1 MSALPIPQRELFING
16 RWVQPVRGK
25 YLDVVSPTTESVIG
39 RIAAG
44 SVEDVEAA
52 VAAAVAAH
60 KNGSW
65 ARSSGKQRAVVLR
78 ALAEKIREHKT
89 ALANYETQDMG
100 KPVDEAEWDMDD
112 VAGCFDYYAGLAE
125 KLDERQYSPID
136 VGMDEFRVAV
146 RREPLGVV
154 ALITPW
160 NYGRL
165 LLRWLLATAVC

>member
-1 MSALPIPQRELFING
+1 MHISSRYGTATTAQTSFLALYYPTTHDPAGTMSALPIPQRELFING

-25 YLDVVSPTTESVIG
+25 YLDVVSPTSESVIG

-78 ALAEKIREHKT
+78 ALAEK
-89 ALANYETQDMG
+89 
-100 KPVDEAEWDMDD
+100 
-112 VAGCFDYYAGLAE
+112 
-125 KLDERQYSPID
+125 
-136 VGMDEFRVAV
+136 VGEVM
-146 RREPLGVV
+146 
-154 ALITPW
+154 
-160 NYGRL
+160 
-165 LLRWLLATAVC
+165 LLRC